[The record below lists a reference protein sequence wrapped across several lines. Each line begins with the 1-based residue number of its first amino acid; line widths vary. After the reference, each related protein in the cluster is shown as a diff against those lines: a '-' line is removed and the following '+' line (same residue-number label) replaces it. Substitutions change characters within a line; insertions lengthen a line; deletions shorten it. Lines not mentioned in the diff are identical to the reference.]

1 MSTHINAA
9 NKGDIAESILL
20 PGDPLRAK
28 VIAETFLDEPKCF
41 NEIRNMLGYTGRYK
55 GVPVSVMGTGMGMP
69 SMGIYSWELM
79 NDYDVQNLIRVGT
92 GGTFFEEIE
101 IGDIIVG
108 LSASTDSNYA
118 HSFQIPG
125 NFAPCAS
132 WELLKKIQ
140 KAGENTSIIFKA
152 GNIVSCDVFYEID
165 ENWWKKWAKMG
176 VMAVEMEAA
185 ALYMNAAYLNRNA
198 AAIITVSDHF
208 VTGKRS
214 TAKER
219 QTAFTDMMRLA
230 LEAAVL

>member
-79 NDYDVQNLIRVGT
+79 NDYDVQTLIRVGT

-140 KAGENTSIIFKA
+140 KAGENTNISFKA

-185 ALYMNAAYLNRNA
+185 ALYMNAAYLNRKA
-198 AAIITVSDHF
+198 VAMVTVSDHF

-214 TAKER
+214 TAEER
-219 QTAFTDMMRLA
+219 QTTFTDMMRLA